1 MRACNMFKWIRVFK
15 WIRGHLLCYSDIM
28 DRFGLGDK
36 NTREW
41 DVDFDT
47 IYESS
52 IYLSIYLPTY
62 LPSYLSIYL
71 SVHLNYNA

>member
-1 MRACNMFKWIRVFK
+1 MCIHVWMRACNMFKWIRVFK

-47 IYESS
+47 IYEST
-52 IYLSIYLPTY
+52 YLPTY
-62 LPSYLSIYL
+62 LAS
-71 SVHLNYNA
+71 